1 MPDRFLQIMTA
12 ESEGLVVVDFTIP
25 NVEDQIKELTHLITS
40 DNFSDVALAW
50 NKLREEVLHDALGR
64 LIPFTIKLAKEYLRV
79 ECEDILATSCRQRFT
94 ERLDQAPWKGDD
106 MEKGQIP
113 NVLAVSCGNGDR
125 ARDAVVCA
133 FVNDTGRLVEQIQ
146 LSDVSELENHL
157 ALEAFIRK
165 HNPDVVG
172 LGGFSVQTTK
182 LNDDIV
188 KMMDN
193 RQDAKRQVIYVNDE
207 VARLYQNSKRGV
219 EEFPDVGSLTRYCI
233 AMARYIQD
241 PLMEYIAMGRDI
253 LSIPVHKHQ
262 SLVGE
267 EKLYRAIET
276 AIVDIAN
283 LCGVDINDAVINPYR
298 ALALPFISGLGP
310 RKSQSLLKKIN
321 SVGGFLDNRSELV
334 TKQIVSKNIF
344 MNCASFLIINGS
356 GKEADPLDTTRIHPE
371 DYDLAKK
378 MAADA
383 LELDEEDVVM
393 AESDGDGVIKQLL
406 QDDPDK
412 LNDLVLEDYAEQ
424 LAKEFNQLKRNTLEQ
439 IKDELQNPY
448 EELRRNFRALSV
460 DQVFTML
467 TGETEESLREG
478 MIVPVS
484 IRRVGDRL
492 SSGYL
497 DCGVEGQ
504 ILQGEMHDDPN
515 VVGSQLFHVNQTVNA
530 VILTLERSTF
540 QATLSARQSKIEEAR
555 RLAKSHPEINPEE
568 WDDFAEERDRNKAE
582 AKREAENK
590 ASRVI
595 KHPLFHPFNSRQ
607 AEEYLSRMQRGDAV
621 IRPSSLGTDHIA
633 ITWKVA
639 ENVYQHIGSFC
650 FIEPS
655 NRRRSRA
662 RQSKRVFGGT
672 STTCG

>member
-1 MPDRFLQIMTA
+1 
-12 ESEGLVVVDFTIP
+12 
-25 NVEDQIKELTHLITS
+25 
-40 DNFSDVALAW
+40 
-50 NKLREEVLHDALGR
+50 
-64 LIPFTIKLAKEYLRV
+64 
-79 ECEDILATSCRQRFT
+79 
-94 ERLDQAPWKGDD
+94 
-106 MEKGQIP
+106 
-113 NVLAVSCGNGDR
+113 
-125 ARDAVVCA
+125 
-133 FVNDTGRLVEQIQ
+133 
-146 LSDVSELENHL
+146 
-157 ALEAFIRK
+157 
-165 HNPDVVG
+165 
-172 LGGFSVQTTK
+172 
-182 LNDDIV
+182 
-188 KMMDN
+188 
-193 RQDAKRQVIYVNDE
+193 
-207 VARLYQNSKRGV
+207 
-219 EEFPDVGSLTRYCI
+219 
-233 AMARYIQD
+233 
-241 PLMEYIAMGRDI
+241 
-253 LSIPVHKHQ
+253 
-262 SLVGE
+262 
-267 EKLYRAIET
+267 
-276 AIVDIAN
+276 
-283 LCGVDINDAVINPYR
+283 
-298 ALALPFISGLGP
+298 
-310 RKSQSLLKKIN
+310 
-321 SVGGFLDNRSELV
+321 
-334 TKQIVSKNIF
+334 

-406 QDDPDK
+406 KDDPDK

-448 EELRRNFRALSV
+448 EELRRDFRALSE

-478 MIVPVS
+478 MIVPVN
-484 IRRVGDRL
+484 IRRVGDRV

-504 ILQGEMHDDPN
+504 ILQGEMHDDPH

-540 QATLSARQSKIEEAR
+540 QATLSAKQSKIEEAR
-555 RLAKSHPEINPEE
+555 RFAKSRPEINPEE
-568 WDDFAEERDRNKAE
+568 WDDFAEERDRNKVE
-582 AKREAENK
+582 AKREAEHK

-607 AEEYLSRMQRGDAV
+607 AEEYLSRMQRGDVV

-639 ENVYQHIGSFC
+639 ENIYQHIGSFC
-650 FIEPS
+650 STHFS

-662 RQSKRVFGGT
+662 RQSKRVFRRPPT
-672 STTCG
+672 PCG

>member
-1 MPDRFLQIMTA
+1 MTNQRVTQVLTVPDRFLQILAA
-12 ESEGLVVVDFTIP
+12 EAEGLVSVDFSIP
-25 NVEDQIKELTHLITS
+25 NVTERIKELTRFITS

-50 NKLREEVLHDALGR
+50 NRLREDVLHEALGR
-64 LIPFTIKLAKEYLRV
+64 LIPFTIKLVKEYLRV
-79 ECEDILATSCRQRFT
+79 ECEDILATTCRQRFMQ
-94 ERLDQAPWKGDD
+94 RLDQAPWQGDD

-125 ARDAVVCA
+125 ARDAVICA
-133 FVNDTGRLVEQIQ
+133 FVNDTGRLVEQMS
-146 LSDVSELENHL
+146 LPDVLELENKQ
-157 ALEAFIRK
+157 ALEAFILK

-172 LGGFSVQTTK
+172 LGGFSVQTVK
-182 LNDDIV
+182 LHDDIIT
-188 KMMDN
+188 MMN
-193 RQDAKRQVIYVNDE
+193 VRNDAQRQVIYVNDE

-233 AMARYIQD
+233 GMARYVQD
-241 PLMEYIAMGRDI
+241 PLMEYIAMGRDVI
-253 LSIPVHKHQ
+253 SIPVHKHQ
-262 SLVGE
+262 SLIGE
-267 EKLYRAIET
+267 EKLYRAMET

-298 ALALPFISGLGP
+298 ALALPFIAGLGP
-310 RKSQSLLKKIN
+310 RKSQSVLKKIN

-334 TKQIVSKNIF
+334 IKQIVSKNIF

-383 LELDEEDVVM
+383 LELDEEDIMM

-406 QDDPDK
+406 KNDPEK
-412 LNDLVLEDYAEQ
+412 LNELILEDYAEQ
-424 LAKEFNQLKRNTLEQ
+424 LAKDFNQLKRNTLEQ

-448 EELRRNFRALSV
+448 EELRRDFRPLSV
-460 DQVFTML
+460 EEVFTML

-478 MIVPVS
+478 IIVPVS
-484 IRRVGDRL
+484 IRRVGDRV
-492 SSGYL
+492 STGYL

-504 ILQGEMHDDPN
+504 ILQGEMHDDPHIL
-515 VVGSQLFHVNQTVNA
+515 GSQLFHVNQTVNA
-530 VILTLERSTF
+530 VILTLDRSGF
-540 QATLSARQSKIEEAR
+540 KATLSIRQSRIDEAR
-555 RLAKSHPEINPEE
+555 RIAKSHPEINPDE
-568 WDDFAEERDRNKAE
+568 WDDYAEERDRNKVE

-590 ASRVI
+590 TTRVI

-621 IRPSSLGTDHIA
+621 IRPSSLGPDHIA
-633 ITWKVA
+633 VTWKVA
-639 ENVYQHIGSFC
+639 DGVYQHIGMSLMTDSSHYRC
-650 FIEPS
+650 P
-655 NRRRSRA
+655 RA
-662 RQSKRVFGGT
+662 
-672 STTCG
+672 